1 MSCQRQVF
9 GHCNLGTYSTK
20 YPSKKEVSM
29 MYSNKSVLLIAGGGT
44 LGTYVSEE
52 LLRLGASVEVICP
65 EEKHSNNER
74 LVFHQ
79 SLATEE
85 LLRKLFSKKHYDGIV
100 NFIHYKEVE
109 DYKKI
114 HPLLISNT
122 DHLIFLS
129 SYRVYAD
136 EQHPITEEAP
146 RLYDVVTDRDFLEHE
161 DYAVPKAKCE
171 DYLRKERA
179 GEPWTIVRPVISF
192 SSKRLDLLL
201 YSGKDVLEFAERNEE
216 MRMPRFVKDYAAGF
230 DWAGNS
236 GKLIANLLFKSDA
249 MGEAFT
255 VYSGH
260 GMTWGEVAE
269 AYSSLTGVTV
279 CWCSEAEYVSN
290 TPKTVSQ
297 PWIWKYDRRF
307 NRDIDC
313 SKILRVTGLSKQDFI
328 SVEEGIRRELEVI
341 RTAN

>member
-1 MSCQRQVF
+1 
-9 GHCNLGTYSTK
+9 
-20 YPSKKEVSM
+20 
-29 MYSNKSVLLIAGGGT
+29 MYSNKRVLLIAGGGT

-52 LLRLGASVEVICP
+52 LLRLGAFVEVICP
-65 EEKHSNNER
+65 EEKTSNNER
-74 LVFHQ
+74 LMFHQ

-85 LLRKLFSKKHYDGIV
+85 LLSDLFSKKHYDGIV
-100 NFIHYKEVE
+100 NFIHYSKVE

-136 EQHPITEEAP
+136 EQHPISENAP
-146 RLYDVVTDRDFLEHE
+146 RLADVLADRDFFERE
-161 DYAVPKAKCE
+161 DYALPKARCE
-171 DYLRKERA
+171 DYLRQEHA

-192 SSKRLDLLL
+192 SDKRLDLLL
-201 YSGKDVLEFAERNEE
+201 YSKRDVLNYASQDKE
-216 MRMPRFVKDYAAGF
+216 MLMPNFVKNYSAGI

-249 MGEAFT
+249 IGEAFT

-260 GMTWGEVAE
+260 GLTWAEVAE
-269 AYSSLTGVTV
+269 KYSKLTGVKIR
-279 CWCSEAEYVSN
+279 WCSEQEYVSN
-290 TPKTVSQ
+290 TPKIIIN

-313 SKILRVTGLSKQDFI
+313 SKILRVTGLSKEDFA
-328 SVEEGIRRELEVI
+328 SVEEGIRRELEKI
-341 RTAN
+341 NTTQ

>member
-1 MSCQRQVF
+1 
-9 GHCNLGTYSTK
+9 
-20 YPSKKEVSM
+20 
-29 MYSNKSVLLIAGGGT
+29 MYSNKRVLLIAGGGT

-52 LLRLGASVEVICP
+52 LLRLGAFVEVICP
-65 EEKHSNNER
+65 EEKTSNNER
-74 LVFHQ
+74 LMFHQ

-85 LLRKLFSKKHYDGIV
+85 LLSDLFSKKHYDGIV
-100 NFIHYKEVE
+100 NFIHYSKVE

-136 EQHPITEEAP
+136 EQHPISENAP
-146 RLYDVVTDRDFLEHE
+146 RLADVLADRDFFERE
-161 DYAVPKAKCE
+161 DYALPKARCE
-171 DYLRKERA
+171 DYLRQEHA

-192 SSKRLDLLL
+192 SDKRLDLLL
-201 YSGKDVLEFAERNEE
+201 YSKRDVLNYASQDKE
-216 MRMPRFVKDYAAGF
+216 MLMPNFVKNYSAGI

-249 MGEAFT
+249 IGEAFT

-260 GMTWGEVAE
+260 GLSWAEVAE
-269 AYSSLTGVTV
+269 KYSKLTGVKIR
-279 CWCSEAEYVSN
+279 WCSEQEYVSN
-290 TPKTVSQ
+290 TPKIIIN

-313 SKILRVTGLSKQDFI
+313 SKILRVTGLSKEDFA
-328 SVEEGIRRELEVI
+328 SVEEGIRRELEKI
-341 RTAN
+341 NTTK